1 MEETWPMWGPDS
13 FYVPRRRGKRYG
25 YVSRLSSSWEQQ
37 GTVANNVMRFLFL
50 LTRDCLANFCKD
62 QPDSKYFQ
70 PCKWRGLEQFL
81 NFSVIMQN
89 QPQIIRQW
97 MGVAVFQYNLIYGQ
111 WNLNFISFILFFY
124 FPNYSKC
131 KKFSWLMGFGP
142 WSVVCQP
149 CFQQALFQHST
160 NSLKLWRNGTLKDQP
175 VPSLI
180 KTLSS
185 KNIIWAITGN
195 YHIVT
200 FGRMIFLDFYHKL
213 KSLFSVWFETVRWR
227 EIYK

>member
-1 MEETWPMWGPDS
+1 MTLKTGRYLLCEAAMEETWPMWGPDS

-111 WNLNFISFILFFY
+111 WNLNFISFILFF
-124 FPNYSKC
+124 FISPTIQNVKS
-131 KKFSWLMGFGP
+131 FLGSWDLVHG
-142 WSVVCQP
+142 
-149 CFQQALFQHST
+149 L
-160 NSLKLWRNGTLKDQP
+160 
-175 VPSLI
+175 
-180 KTLSS
+180 
-185 KNIIWAITGN
+185 
-195 YHIVT
+195 
-200 FGRMIFLDFYHKL
+200 
-213 KSLFSVWFETVRWR
+213 
-227 EIYK
+227 